1 MRYETSAG
9 GVIIAYKPKGKI
21 PFVLLLKDKSGKWT
35 FPKGLVEKNENQEK
49 TAKRE
54 ISEEVGIKKLTLL
67 AKLHPVE
74 YLYKWEEKLVK
85 KGTTLDDILFYRP
98 KPADENSDGYKSRIG
113 IHEVL
118 AVSPAIR
125 EIILHSSTSD
135 AIEAQA
141 RKEGM
146 LTMLQD
152 GLYKATIG
160 TTSIEEVLRAI
171 TE

>member
-74 YLYKWEEKLVK
+74 YFYKWEGKLVK
-85 KGTTLDDILFYRP
+85 KKVYYYLFKNGMEEKLRP
-98 KPADENSDGYKSRIG
+98 QRSEGIMEVKWFSFPRAFEKIGYKKTNKG
-113 IHEVL
+113 ILKE
-118 AVSPAIR
+118 AIVT
-125 EIILHSSTSD
+125 L
-135 AIEAQA
+135 
-141 RKEGM
+141 
-146 LTMLQD
+146 
-152 GLYKATIG
+152 
-160 TTSIEEVLRAI
+160 
-171 TE
+171 